1 MKKVVLAGGTGF
13 IGDYFKQRFEEMGCD
28 IRIISRQP
36 GYIHWEDFA
45 GIVEV
50 LEGADLLVNLAGKS
64 VNCRY
69 HPRNQN
75 EIMVSRVMTTH
86 VLSKALAACA
96 HPPEVWMNSST
107 ATIYRHAEDRPM
119 TEEAGEIGSGFS
131 VNVASTWEDHFYA
144 HTIPGVRKVAL
155 RTAIVLGKEGGVMG
169 PYKNL
174 VKFGLGG
181 VQGSGDQ
188 MFSWIHVEDLFR
200 IVLFLKGRPDLS
212 GSFNCSAPEP
222 VTNAQFMEMMRV
234 QMGRTYGLS
243 ASKWMLELGS
253 VFIRT
258 ETELVL
264 KSRWVVPD
272 RLEKAGY
279 SFEYP
284 AINEALSE
292 ILQMS
297 S

>member
-1 MKKVVLAGGTGF
+1 
-13 IGDYFKQRFEEMGCD
+13 
-28 IRIISRQP
+28 
-36 GYIHWEDFA
+36 
-45 GIVEV
+45 
-50 LEGADLLVNLAGKS
+50 
-64 VNCRY
+64 
-69 HPRNQN
+69 
-75 EIMVSRVMTTH
+75 
-86 VLSKALAACA
+86 
-96 HPPEVWMNSST
+96 
-107 ATIYRHAEDRPM
+107 
-119 TEEAGEIGSGFS
+119 
-131 VNVASTWEDHFYA
+131 
-144 HTIPGVRKVAL
+144 
-155 RTAIVLGKEGGVMG
+155 
-169 PYKNL
+169 
-174 VKFGLGG
+174 
-181 VQGSGDQ
+181 